1 MRRFMYRLRKYEKV
15 IQILG
20 IILAIIGLV
29 LVLKIIPIKFWL
41 FLLGCVLIM
50 FGWFFFRMY

>member
-1 MRRFMYRLRKYEKV
+1 MRRFMYKLRKYEKI

-29 LVLKIIPIKFWL
+29 LVLKIIPIKLWL
-41 FLLGCVLIM
+41 FLLGCVFIVL
-50 FGWFFFRMY
+50 GWFFFRMY